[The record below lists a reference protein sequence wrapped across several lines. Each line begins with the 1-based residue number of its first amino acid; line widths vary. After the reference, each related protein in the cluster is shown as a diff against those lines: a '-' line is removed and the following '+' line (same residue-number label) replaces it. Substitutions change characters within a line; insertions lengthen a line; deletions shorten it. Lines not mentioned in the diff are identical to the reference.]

1 MMRYVEAALT
11 WWQGRSPRERVM
23 LGVMGALIGAV
34 LVWYLVVSPALAWH
48 AAAAQRRAEAEIRLA
63 RIETA
68 AARLVPGAPADAA
81 TIQARAQAAADA
93 AGLAA
98 SFSAGE
104 RGVDFTVASA
114 PTAVLF
120 GWIAAIR
127 AQHGLEPVSLAV
139 TENADAT
146 LTAQGTLAGGVGAQ
160 SGAR

>member
-1 MMRYVEAALT
+1 MRYVEAALT

-23 LGVMGALIGAV
+23 LGVMGALLAAV
-34 LVWYLVVSPALAWH
+34 IAWYLVIAPALDWRAD
-48 AAAAQRRAEAEIRLA
+48 AAQRRTEAEVRLT
-63 RIETA
+63 RIEA
-68 AARLVPGAPADAA
+68 AASRLTPTGAGDAA
-81 TIQARAQAAADA
+81 TVQTQAQAAADA

-120 GWIAAIR
+120 GWIAAIK

-146 LTAQGTLAGGVGAQ
+146 LTAQGTLAQ
-160 SGAR
+160 SSAR